1 MSWISPYIGPV
12 LTIIITI
19 IVARTINSLLKRS
32 MLMGIGKDSD
42 KTHYVLTR
50 RIIVF
55 CIYILGILFTLFSI
69 PQLKTWAV
77 SMLASAGVIALIIG
91 LASKNMF
98 ENMISGIFIAIYK
111 PYRIGDRILYKGDKA
126 IVEDINFRHTVLV
139 MGDNNRLIVPN
150 GNISAADIINY
161 TNYDERTIIPI
172 EFLVG
177 YNTNISL
184 ARKIIIRECKN
195 NPLCLNTEIMKAKG
209 MMEHLRTDIT
219 SAKATVSYNKLT
231 HGGMDQTNPI
241 IVRVIDWGDNGI
253 RLCTWLWTENNV
265 KAFILKCE
273 ILETVKKCF
282 DNKKISIPYPHRTI
296 VYEKKG
302 FKKVF

>member
-1 MSWISPYIGPV
+1 
-12 LTIIITI
+12 
-19 IVARTINSLLKRS
+19 
-32 MLMGIGKDSD
+32 
-42 KTHYVLTR
+42 
-50 RIIVF
+50 
-55 CIYILGILFTLFSI
+55 
-69 PQLKTWAV
+69 
-77 SMLASAGVIALIIG
+77 
-91 LASKNMF
+91 
-98 ENMISGIFIAIYK
+98 
-111 PYRIGDRILYKGDKA
+111 
-126 IVEDINFRHTVLV
+126 
-139 MGDNNRLIVPN
+139 
-150 GNISAADIINY
+150 
-161 TNYDERTIIPI
+161 
-172 EFLVG
+172 
-177 YNTNISL
+177 
-184 ARKIIIRECKN
+184 
-195 NPLCLNTEIMKAKG
+195 
-209 MMEHLRTDIT
+209 MEHLRTDIT